1 MTVHPWQAHRVGLV
15 LTVLPGLKQ
24 SVIAGT
30 IAATATRV
38 TGVGGVL
45 LPAITCPHQSEPIA
59 AALRSL
65 MDQGADLLLVAG
77 ASAVV
82 DRRDVGPAG
91 IVAAGGEILHFGMPV
106 DPGNLICLGRIG
118 AIPALVLPGCA
129 RSPKLNGIDRVLQ
142 RLAAGLPV
150 EGGSTVAAMGVGGLL
165 KDVTA
170 RPLPRARATGA
181 PSPVAAVVLAA
192 GQSSR
197 MAPRHKLLEPDGSG
211 VPMVA
216 RVVDHVLASRAR
228 PVLVVTGHRAAEVA
242 AVLQGRDVTLVHAAD
257 YADGLS
263 ASLRAGLAALPPSA
277 AAALVVLGDMPLVT
291 GAAMNH
297 LIDTYDAVEGRLIV
311 VPTHD
316 GRPGNPV
323 LWDKRYHPAMMA
335 LAGDSGAR
343 ALLRQ
348 HGDAV
353 AEVELDDSVLRDFD
367 TLESLADLAGV
378 TEWHRQAMFPGM
390 DHNASVHVDAD
401 GAYIYVLP
409 VPPEGLP
416 AVRGRDLA
424 AAWDAA
430 REAARAARL
439 GQGAAVSFPP
449 CRRLRNRAGFVG
461 PGRRLLGH
469 RGGAGGGAA
478 DELRRIALP
487 APAGAGGPAGPRALG
502 RPAACLRGRAGPAAP
517 GAATAGRR
525 CPSLCGSSVRR
536 SALPRFPRKPAR
548 GRPFRSYCMIRL
560 SYLLLAGVLAAAGCS
575 QSPSSASRTSKADAA
590 ACRTR
595 TDAIYNQQNR
605 FLLSERNTTDS
616 PYSTSGNP
624 GVTNQR
630 LSQQYGRDELLDSCL
645 TSIAAQGKVDVGAGR
660 PCRGPGARAKGAV
673 RPPPGGIIPLRVET
687 L

>member
-1 MTVHPWQAHRVGLV
+1 MIFGSIAVAEAAGAVLAHTHRLPGLVLRKGTVLDAAAVAALQAADVPRVIVARLEPGDLAEDAAARRIGSALVSPGLTATRAATGRVNLVATTDGLLRVRAAQIDALNALDEAVTVATLPDSTPVLAGDMVATIKIIPFAVAGAVLEAAETVAQDGAAMTVHPWQAHRVGLV

-150 EGGSTVAAMGVGGLL
+150 EGSTVAAMGVGGLL

-367 TLESLADLAGV
+367 TLESLADLAG
-378 TEWHRQAMFPGM
+378 
-390 DHNASVHVDAD
+390 
-401 GAYIYVLP
+401 
-409 VPPEGLP
+409 
-416 AVRGRDLA
+416 
-424 AAWDAA
+424 
-430 REAARAARL
+430 
-439 GQGAAVSFPP
+439 
-449 CRRLRNRAGFVG
+449 
-461 PGRRLLGH
+461 
-469 RGGAGGGAA
+469 
-478 DELRRIALP
+478 
-487 APAGAGGPAGPRALG
+487 
-502 RPAACLRGRAGPAAP
+502 
-517 GAATAGRR
+517 
-525 CPSLCGSSVRR
+525 
-536 SALPRFPRKPAR
+536 
-548 GRPFRSYCMIRL
+548 
-560 SYLLLAGVLAAAGCS
+560 
-575 QSPSSASRTSKADAA
+575 
-590 ACRTR
+590 
-595 TDAIYNQQNR
+595 
-605 FLLSERNTTDS
+605 
-616 PYSTSGNP
+616 
-624 GVTNQR
+624 
-630 LSQQYGRDELLDSCL
+630 
-645 TSIAAQGKVDVGAGR
+645 
-660 PCRGPGARAKGAV
+660 
-673 RPPPGGIIPLRVET
+673 
-687 L
+687 